1 VLRFLGPD
9 SDILRAYPRILPPW
23 AISRSGASTLISCH
37 GSAIFSGLA
46 SCPRDFDFVVS
57 DFLRR
62 LIGLD
67 GTPDASS
74 GFFSTIARF
83 CAAGIFHAFSHVL
96 VLLLVHALDAI
107 QFMAPT
113 RFNGNTNSTAGQSD
127 RFYERR
133 VRSIT
138 IRTMRMIPP
147 IPIPP

>member
-1 VLRFLGPD
+1 LGPG

-23 AISRSGASTLISCH
+23 TISRSGVSTLISCH

-46 SCPRDFDFVVS
+46 SRLRDLDFVVS
-57 DFLRR
+57 DFLRW

-96 VLLLVHALDAI
+96 VLLLVMREL
-107 QFMAPT
+107 QF
-113 RFNGNTNSTAGQSD
+113 NS
-127 RFYERR
+127 
-133 VRSIT
+133 
-138 IRTMRMIPP
+138 
-147 IPIPP
+147 